1 MGSSLAAFFAPAECA
16 RWEIRT
22 SRFFDE
28 MYARPMEQIK
38 LSFAKAAGR
47 ISRAF

>member
-1 MGSSLAAFFAPAECA
+1 
-16 RWEIRT
+16 
-22 SRFFDE
+22 